1 MPEIRQEGD
10 TMGEFLGKRVI
21 PRHEGD
27 WDKARSYEP
36 LMIVLDPETGD
47 GYISRYDVPA
57 GTLLTNEHYWARCS
71 HFNAQMHRLETDVAE
86 DVEGMHTDLANT
98 KSAMSE
104 ELSQTHQKMAEELS
118 ETENRM
124 GEKVTAATSAMKD
137 TQNSMDA
144 AVAQMNKRLD
154 ANVTASTDSKA
165 DYAAELVDTRV
176 DSEGTTY
183 PSAGE
188 AIRSITAGLA
198 RKIAPT
204 EMGTAY
210 RNENTVQNSME
221 GAAVHCLVHHVSGYT
236 GTFLGFFSSYE
247 ECKEKSFR
255 VVILSNKVPYE
266 GQAIITNSP
275 NAWGS
280 DNGKVGCVALGAVKL
295 NEENGYPAAFDLDF
309 SESRWEEFV
318 TKYTASRKFYF
329 CIRRE
334 KATAQD
340 SEFYV
345 YAYETTDVKDFG
357 WKYVSEH
364 DCLRILEQEII
375 NARAGEA
382 SLPQLLRAH
391 EAILKEVTDCHTD
404 SAGVEYDSLAER
416 LKLIDAMAAPRLP
429 VSSYFAPRDNTNGEL
444 KTGAMGVSA
453 VGENVQFKFDHTA
466 YVTEYEQ
473 TAWSSVHFAFCIS
486 YEQMMKLKGLDR
498 LYLELFFEGV
508 GEEGNKEQTG
518 KVLNP
523 RFYVNSVGNWAS
535 SVNPSVVVP
544 ITVGSKV
551 FYHLEQEMVE
561 KVLEKER
568 PLYIV
573 FAGSFMDNA
582 VVKDLGQVCLTVSIV
597 NQRSSGILTPFISYA
612 DSAETAAFANEAGK
626 AIQAE
631 NASYAE
637 NADYAGSAGSAVI
650 ADNFFLVPAEELLN
664 HPGVR
669 YSSGLDT
676 LAYPEK
682 YPYAYRF
689 GFQSTGNRASAKI
702 SGTGFDQVVEFSIG
716 LSKES
721 DQPHNQGY
729 AKQLSGMMSFDE
741 MLRKFEEG
749 YQYCYLCEIE
759 EFENCPEGV
768 QGGAYDNRLLIAYYL
783 DGKFTNPI
791 NVSPVLKRIIYGNR
805 KMYVW
810 RFAFTQEILEAIQVQ
825 KEAGTFSASW
835 FGIWNTRKYSGE
847 EPVVWTPKWYWQ
859 DYAFADDSFS
869 NEDMATFF
877 QSKYTYWCS
886 YVNHGKLKER
896 FAEVDASLEQLKSG
910 AEKAE
915 ERLNGQEARIKNL
928 EKPTV
933 LTGIVCWGDSLTAG
947 GGWTSTLQ
955 KLSGIPVYNGGTGG
969 ENART
974 IAARQGADVMLV
986 NNITIPAACE
996 PVTIAVRKTDS
1007 GILTEEGY
1015 KVTPLLQ
1022 GGAHVNP
1029 VKIGEVEG
1037 TLRWTGT
1044 NYADTNGI
1052 WTFTR
1057 SAAGEAVTIKRPTAV
1072 RTAFDRLHNQPSEV
1086 MILFIG
1092 QNGGY
1097 ADLTDLIR
1105 MHQQMISHFKGK
1117 EYLVLGLSSGTE
1129 SQRAEYEK
1137 QMKQAFG
1144 RRFVSLREYLAH
1156 PVYDTDGKTVISCYG
1171 LDDAGL
1177 DPTDADIERIKQG
1190 QVPQTLLAD
1199 SVHYTAVAQANNV
1212 AVCDLWHESG
1222 INRRTWSVFGAQ
1234 KNAVNEQY
1242 AKYQLDASGKVVGS
1256 TPQRYVNGQSYY
1268 QKRNGSIVLE
1278 KYTGSSPYPFNG
1290 DQLHCSTEGY
1300 ARIGECV
1307 VGSVIRTFGK

>member
-1 MPEIRQEGD
+1 MMPEIRQEGD

-57 GTLLTNEHYWARCS
+57 GTLLTNERYWARCS

-118 ETENRM
+118 ETENR
-124 GEKVTAATSAMKD
+124 VTSNVNAATKAMQS
-137 TQNSMDA
+137 TQNGMDA

-188 AIRSITAGLA
+188 AMRSITAGLL
-198 RKIAPT
+198 RKIVPV

-221 GAAVHCLVHHVSGYT
+221 GAAVRCLVHHVSGYT
-236 GTFLGFFSSYE
+236 GTFLGFFGSYE

-255 VVILSNKVPYE
+255 IVILSNQVPYE

-280 DNGKVGCVALGAVKL
+280 DSGKVGCVPLSAVKL
-295 NEENGYPAAFDLDF
+295 NEENGYLAAFDLDF

-318 TKYTASRKFYF
+318 TKYTASRKLYF

-334 KATAQD
+334 KAAAQD

-345 YAYETTDVKDFG
+345 YAYETTAVKDLG

-375 NARAGEA
+375 NARGGEA
-382 SLPQLLRAH
+382 SLSQLLRAH
-391 EAILKEVTDCHTD
+391 EVILQEVTDCHSD
-404 SAGVEYDSLAER
+404 SSGILYENLSDR
-416 LKLIDAMAAPRLP
+416 LKLLDAMAAPRLP

-597 NQRSSGILTPFISYA
+597 NQRSSGILTPFISCA
-612 DSAETAAFANEAGK
+612 DSAEMAAFANEAGK

-791 NVSPVLKRIIYGNR
+791 NVSPVLKRTIYGKR

-810 RFAFTQEILEAIQVQ
+810 RFAFTQEILEVIRVQ

-986 NNITIPAACE
+986 NNITIPATCE

-1057 SAAGEAVTIKRPTAV
+1057 SVAGEAVTIKRPTAV

-1199 SVHYTAVAQANNV
+1199 SVHYTAATKTVIGTM
-1212 AVCDLWHESG
+1212 LYKKIIELG
-1222 INRRTWSVFGAQ
+1222 IL
-1234 KNAVNEQY
+1234 EQ
-1242 AKYQLDASGKVVGS
+1242 
-1256 TPQRYVNGQSYY
+1256 
-1268 QKRNGSIVLE
+1268 
-1278 KYTGSSPYPFNG
+1278 
-1290 DQLHCSTEGY
+1290 
-1300 ARIGECV
+1300 
-1307 VGSVIRTFGK
+1307 

>member
-1 MPEIRQEGD
+1 
-10 TMGEFLGKRVI
+10 MGEFLGKRVI

-118 ETENRM
+118 ETENR
-124 GEKVTAATSAMKD
+124 VTSNVNAATKAMQS
-137 TQNSMDA
+137 TQNGMDA

-188 AIRSITAGLA
+188 AMRSITAGLL
-198 RKIAPT
+198 RKIVPV

-221 GAAVHCLVHHVSGYT
+221 GAAVRCLVHHVSGYT
-236 GTFLGFFSSYE
+236 GTFLGFFGSYE

-255 VVILSNKVPYE
+255 IVILSNQVPYE

-280 DNGKVGCVALGAVKL
+280 DSGKVGCVPLSAVKL
-295 NEENGYPAAFDLDF
+295 NEENGYLAAFDLDF

-318 TKYTASRKFYF
+318 TKYTASRKLYF

-334 KATAQD
+334 KAAAQD

-345 YAYETTDVKDFG
+345 YAYETTAVKDLG

-375 NARAGEA
+375 NARGGEA
-382 SLPQLLRAH
+382 SLSQLLRAH
-391 EAILKEVTDCHTD
+391 EVILQEVTDCHSD
-404 SAGVEYDSLAER
+404 SSGILYENLSDR
-416 LKLIDAMAAPRLP
+416 LKLLDAMAAPRLP

-597 NQRSSGILTPFISYA
+597 NQRSSGILTPFISCA

-791 NVSPVLKRIIYGNR
+791 NVSPVLKRTIYGKR

-810 RFAFTQEILEAIQVQ
+810 RFAFTQEILEVIRVQ

-986 NNITIPAACE
+986 NNITIPATCE

-1057 SAAGEAVTIKRPTAV
+1057 SVAGEAVTIKRPTAV

-1199 SVHYTAVAQANNV
+1199 SVHYTAATKTVIGTM
-1212 AVCDLWHESG
+1212 LYKKIIELG
-1222 INRRTWSVFGAQ
+1222 IL
-1234 KNAVNEQY
+1234 EQ
-1242 AKYQLDASGKVVGS
+1242 
-1256 TPQRYVNGQSYY
+1256 
-1268 QKRNGSIVLE
+1268 
-1278 KYTGSSPYPFNG
+1278 
-1290 DQLHCSTEGY
+1290 
-1300 ARIGECV
+1300 
-1307 VGSVIRTFGK
+1307 

>member
-71 HFNAQMHRLETDVAE
+71 HFNAQMHRLETNVAE

-118 ETENRM
+118 ETENR
-124 GEKVTAATSAMKD
+124 VASNVNAATKAMQS

-183 PSAGE
+183 SSSGE
-188 AIRSITAGLA
+188 AMRSITAGLV
-198 RKIAPT
+198 RKIVPA

-236 GTFLGFFSSYE
+236 GTFLGFFGSYE

-295 NEENGYPAAFDLDF
+295 NEENGYLAAFDLDF

-345 YAYETTDVKDFG
+345 YAYETTAVKDLG
-357 WKYVSEH
+357 WKYVSEY
-364 DCLRILEQEII
+364 DWLRMMEREIL
-375 NARAGEA
+375 NARGGEA
-382 SLPQLLRAH
+382 SLSQLLRAH
-391 EAILKEVTDCHTD
+391 EVILQEVTDCHSD
-404 SAGVEYDSLAER
+404 SSGILYENLSDR
-416 LKLIDAMAAPRLP
+416 LKLLDAMAAPRLP

-669 YSSGLDT
+669 YSFGLDT
-676 LAYPEK
+676 LAYPEQ
-682 YPYAYRF
+682 YPYAYHY

-702 SGTGFDQVVEFSIG
+702 NGTGFDQVVEFSIG

-783 DGKFTNPI
+783 DSKFTNPI

-910 AEKAE
+910 VEKAE

-974 IAARQGADVMLV
+974 IVARQGADVMLV

-1037 TLRWTGT
+1037 ILRWTGT

-1199 SVHYTAVAQANNV
+1199 SVHYTAATKTVIGTM
-1212 AVCDLWHESG
+1212 LYKKMIELG
-1222 INRRTWSVFGAQ
+1222 IL
-1234 KNAVNEQY
+1234 EQ
-1242 AKYQLDASGKVVGS
+1242 
-1256 TPQRYVNGQSYY
+1256 
-1268 QKRNGSIVLE
+1268 
-1278 KYTGSSPYPFNG
+1278 
-1290 DQLHCSTEGY
+1290 
-1300 ARIGECV
+1300 
-1307 VGSVIRTFGK
+1307 

>member
-295 NEENGYPAAFDLDF
+295 NEENGYLAAFDLDF

-1199 SVHYTAVAQANNV
+1199 SVHYTAATKTVIGTM
-1212 AVCDLWHESG
+1212 LYKKMIELG
-1222 INRRTWSVFGAQ
+1222 IL
-1234 KNAVNEQY
+1234 EQ
-1242 AKYQLDASGKVVGS
+1242 
-1256 TPQRYVNGQSYY
+1256 
-1268 QKRNGSIVLE
+1268 
-1278 KYTGSSPYPFNG
+1278 
-1290 DQLHCSTEGY
+1290 
-1300 ARIGECV
+1300 
-1307 VGSVIRTFGK
+1307 

>member
-1 MPEIRQEGD
+1 MMPEIRQEGD

-71 HFNAQMHRLETDVAE
+71 HFNAQMHRLETNVAE

-104 ELSQTHQKMAEELS
+104 ELSQTHQKMAEELF
-118 ETENRM
+118 ETENR
-124 GEKVTAATSAMKD
+124 VASNVNAATKAMQS

-183 PSAGE
+183 SSSGE
-188 AIRSITAGLA
+188 AMRSITAGLV
-198 RKIAPT
+198 RKIVPA

-221 GAAVHCLVHHVSGYT
+221 GSAVRCLVHHVSGYT
-236 GTFLGFFSSYE
+236 GTFLGFFGSYE

-255 VVILSNKVPYE
+255 VVILSNQVLYE

-280 DNGKVGCVALGAVKL
+280 DNGKVGCMPLSAVKL
-295 NEENGYPAAFDLDF
+295 NEENGYLAAFDLDF

-318 TKYTASRKFYF
+318 TKYTASRKLYF

-334 KATAQD
+334 KAAAQD

-345 YAYETTDVKDFG
+345 YAYETTAVKDLG

-375 NARAGEA
+375 NARGGEA
-382 SLPQLLRAH
+382 SLSQLLRAH
-391 EAILKEVTDCHTD
+391 EVILQEVTDCHSD
-404 SAGVEYDSLAER
+404 SSGILYENLSDR
-416 LKLIDAMAAPRLP
+416 LKLLDAMAAPRLP

-597 NQRSSGILTPFISYA
+597 NQRSSGILTPFISCA

-791 NVSPVLKRIIYGNR
+791 NVSPVLKRTIYGKR

-810 RFAFTQEILEAIQVQ
+810 RFAFTQEILEVIRVQ

-955 KLSGIPVYNGGTGG
+955 KLSRIPVYNGGTGG

-986 NNITIPAACE
+986 NNITIPATCE

-1057 SAAGEAVTIKRPTAV
+1057 SVAGEAVTIKRPTAV

-1199 SVHYTAVAQANNV
+1199 SVHYTAATKTVIGTM
-1212 AVCDLWHESG
+1212 LYKKMIELG
-1222 INRRTWSVFGAQ
+1222 LL
-1234 KNAVNEQY
+1234 EQ
-1242 AKYQLDASGKVVGS
+1242 
-1256 TPQRYVNGQSYY
+1256 
-1268 QKRNGSIVLE
+1268 
-1278 KYTGSSPYPFNG
+1278 
-1290 DQLHCSTEGY
+1290 
-1300 ARIGECV
+1300 
-1307 VGSVIRTFGK
+1307 

>member
-1 MPEIRQEGD
+1 
-10 TMGEFLGKRVI
+10 MGEFLGKRVI

-27 WDKARSYEP
+27 WEKARSYEP

-137 TQNSMDA
+137 TQSSMDA
-144 AVAQMNKRLD
+144 AVVQMNKRLD

-198 RKIAPT
+198 RKIVPA

-247 ECKEKSFR
+247 ECKEKLFR

-295 NEENGYPAAFDLDF
+295 NEENGYLAAFDLDF

-318 TKYTASRKFYF
+318 TKYTASRKLYF

-334 KATAQD
+334 KAAAQD

-382 SLPQLLRAH
+382 SLSQLLRAH
-391 EAILKEVTDCHTD
+391 EAILKEVTDCHSD
-404 SAGVEYDSLAER
+404 SSGILYENLSDR
-416 LKLIDAMAAPRLP
+416 LKLLDAMAAPRLP

-508 GEEGNKEQTG
+508 GEKGNKEQTG

-669 YSSGLDT
+669 YSFGLDT

-791 NVSPVLKRIIYGNR
+791 NVSPVLKRTIYGNR

-810 RFAFTQEILEAIQVQ
+810 QFAFTQEILEAIQVQ

-986 NNITIPAACE
+986 NNITIPATCE

-1057 SAAGEAVTIKRPTAV
+1057 SVAGEAVTIKRPTAV

-1117 EYLVLGLSSGTE
+1117 EYLVLGLSTGTE

-1199 SVHYTAVAQANNV
+1199 SVHYTAATKTVIGTM
-1212 AVCDLWHESG
+1212 LYKKMIELG
-1222 INRRTWSVFGAQ
+1222 IL
-1234 KNAVNEQY
+1234 EQ
-1242 AKYQLDASGKVVGS
+1242 
-1256 TPQRYVNGQSYY
+1256 
-1268 QKRNGSIVLE
+1268 
-1278 KYTGSSPYPFNG
+1278 
-1290 DQLHCSTEGY
+1290 
-1300 ARIGECV
+1300 
-1307 VGSVIRTFGK
+1307 

>member
-1 MPEIRQEGD
+1 
-10 TMGEFLGKRVI
+10 MGEFLGKRVI

-118 ETENRM
+118 ETENR
-124 GEKVTAATSAMKD
+124 VTSNVNAATKAMQS
-137 TQNSMDA
+137 TQNGMDA

-188 AIRSITAGLA
+188 AMRSITAGLL
-198 RKIAPT
+198 RKIVPV

-221 GAAVHCLVHHVSGYT
+221 GAAVRCLVHHVSGYT
-236 GTFLGFFSSYE
+236 GTFLGFFGSYE

-255 VVILSNKVPYE
+255 IVILSNQVPYE

-280 DNGKVGCVALGAVKL
+280 DSGKVGCVPLSAVKL
-295 NEENGYPAAFDLDF
+295 NEENSYLAAFDLDF

-318 TKYTASRKFYF
+318 TKYTASRKLYF

-334 KATAQD
+334 KAAAQD

-345 YAYETTDVKDFG
+345 YAYETTAVKDLG

-375 NARAGEA
+375 NARGGEA
-382 SLPQLLRAH
+382 SLSQLLRAH
-391 EAILKEVTDCHTD
+391 EVILQEVTDCHSD
-404 SAGVEYDSLAER
+404 SSGILYENLSDR
-416 LKLIDAMAAPRLP
+416 LKLLDAMAAPRLP

-597 NQRSSGILTPFISYA
+597 NQRSSGILTPFISCA

-791 NVSPVLKRIIYGNR
+791 NVSPVLKRTIYGKR

-810 RFAFTQEILEAIQVQ
+810 RFAFTQEILEVIRVQ

-986 NNITIPAACE
+986 NNITIPATCE

-1057 SAAGEAVTIKRPTAV
+1057 SVAGEAVTIKRPTAV

-1199 SVHYTAVAQANNV
+1199 SVHYTAATKTVIGTM
-1212 AVCDLWHESG
+1212 LYKKIIELG
-1222 INRRTWSVFGAQ
+1222 IL
-1234 KNAVNEQY
+1234 EQ
-1242 AKYQLDASGKVVGS
+1242 
-1256 TPQRYVNGQSYY
+1256 
-1268 QKRNGSIVLE
+1268 
-1278 KYTGSSPYPFNG
+1278 
-1290 DQLHCSTEGY
+1290 
-1300 ARIGECV
+1300 
-1307 VGSVIRTFGK
+1307 

>member
-1 MPEIRQEGD
+1 
-10 TMGEFLGKRVI
+10 MGEFLGKRVI

-27 WDKARSYEP
+27 WEKARSYEP

-198 RKIAPT
+198 RKIVPA

-295 NEENGYPAAFDLDF
+295 NEENGYLAAFDLDF

-318 TKYTASRKFYF
+318 TKYTASRKLYF

-334 KATAQD
+334 KAAAQD

-382 SLPQLLRAH
+382 SLSQLLRAH
-391 EAILKEVTDCHTD
+391 EAILKEVTDCHSD
-404 SAGVEYDSLAER
+404 SSGILYENLSDR
-416 LKLIDAMAAPRLP
+416 LKLLDAMAAPRLP

-508 GEEGNKEQTG
+508 GEKGNKEQTG

-669 YSSGLDT
+669 YSFGLDT

-859 DYAFADDSFS
+859 DYAFVDDSFS
-869 NEDMATFF
+869 DEDMATFF

-986 NNITIPAACE
+986 NNITIPATCE

-1057 SAAGEAVTIKRPTAV
+1057 SVAGEAVTIKRPTAV

-1117 EYLVLGLSSGTE
+1117 EYLVLGLSTGTE

-1199 SVHYTAVAQANNV
+1199 SVHYTAATKTVIGTM
-1212 AVCDLWHESG
+1212 LYKKMIELG
-1222 INRRTWSVFGAQ
+1222 IL
-1234 KNAVNEQY
+1234 EQ
-1242 AKYQLDASGKVVGS
+1242 
-1256 TPQRYVNGQSYY
+1256 
-1268 QKRNGSIVLE
+1268 
-1278 KYTGSSPYPFNG
+1278 
-1290 DQLHCSTEGY
+1290 
-1300 ARIGECV
+1300 
-1307 VGSVIRTFGK
+1307 

>member
-1 MPEIRQEGD
+1 
-10 TMGEFLGKRVI
+10 MGEFLGKRVI

-198 RKIAPT
+198 RKIVPA

-236 GTFLGFFSSYE
+236 GTFLGFFGPYK

-295 NEENGYPAAFDLDF
+295 NEENGYLAAFDLDF

-318 TKYTASRKFYF
+318 TKYTASRKLYF

-429 VSSYFAPRDNTNGEL
+429 VSYFFGPRDNTNGVL
-444 KTGAMGVSA
+444 SKGVTGAEVDGQ
-453 VGENVQFKFDHTA
+453 NVVFKFDHAA
-466 YVTEYEQ
+466 YVTQYEKLQ
-473 TAWSSVHFAFCIS
+473 WSSLHFAYCIS
-486 YEQMMKLKGLDR
+486 YEQMMKLKRLDR
-498 LYLELFFEGV
+498 LYLELTLEGI
-508 GEEGNKEQTG
+508 GPEGNKELEG
-518 KVLNP
+518 AEVKV
-523 RFYVNSVGNWAS
+523 RFYVNSIGNWAS
-535 SVNPSVVVP
+535 TVTPIITTSV
-544 ITVGSKV
+544 TVGSRI
-551 FYHLEQEMVE
+551 FCPLEQEMVE
-561 KVLEKER
+561 KVIALGK

-573 FAGSFMDNA
+573 FAGSFLNDKIVEN
-582 VVKDLGQVCLTVSIV
+582 LGQIQLTTSIV
-597 NQRSSGILTPFISYA
+597 NQQSFIARSRFISRA
-612 DSAETAAFANEAGK
+612 DHAETATFANEAGSATHAK
-626 AIQAE
+626 EAE
-631 NASYAE
+631 SAE
-637 NADYAGSAGSAVI
+637 EAGYAGSAGSAVV
-650 ADNFFLVPAEELLN
+650 ADNFFMVPADELLN
-664 HPGVR
+664 QEKVR
-669 YSSGLDT
+669 YSPGMDT
-676 LAYPEK
+676 LQYPEQ
-682 YPYAYRF
+682 YPYAYRY

-702 SGTGFDQVVEFSIG
+702 NGTGFDQVVEFHIG

-721 DQPHNQGY
+721 DQTHNQGY
-729 AKQLSGMMSFDE
+729 KKDISGMISFDD
-741 MLRKFEEG
+741 MLRKFREG

-759 EFENCPEGV
+759 ECEDHPEGV

-783 DGKFTNPI
+783 DSKFTNPI
-791 NVSPVLKRIIYGNR
+791 NVSPVLKRTIYGNR

-810 RFAFTQEILEAIQVQ
+810 KFAFTQEILEAIQVQ

-859 DYAFADDSFS
+859 DYAFVDDSFS

-1057 SAAGEAVTIKRPTAV
+1057 SVAGEAVTIKRPTAI

-1097 ADLTDLIR
+1097 TDIADLIR

-1129 SQRAEYEK
+1129 SQRTEYEK
-1137 QMKQAFG
+1137 RMTQAFG
-1144 RRFVSLREYLAH
+1144 RRFVSLRAYLAH

-1177 DPTDADIERIKQG
+1177 DPTDADIERIKLG

-1199 SVHYTAVAQANNV
+1199 SVHYTAATKTVIGTM
-1212 AVCDLWHESG
+1212 LYKKMIELG
-1222 INRRTWSVFGAQ
+1222 IL
-1234 KNAVNEQY
+1234 EQ
-1242 AKYQLDASGKVVGS
+1242 
-1256 TPQRYVNGQSYY
+1256 
-1268 QKRNGSIVLE
+1268 
-1278 KYTGSSPYPFNG
+1278 
-1290 DQLHCSTEGY
+1290 
-1300 ARIGECV
+1300 
-1307 VGSVIRTFGK
+1307 

>member
-1 MPEIRQEGD
+1 MMPEIRQEGD

-198 RKIAPT
+198 RKIVPT

-295 NEENGYPAAFDLDF
+295 NEENGYLAAFDLDF

-318 TKYTASRKFYF
+318 TKCTSSRKLYF
-329 CIRRE
+329 CVRRE
-334 KATAQD
+334 SAAAQD

-345 YAYETTDVKDFG
+345 YAYETTAVKDLG
-357 WKYVSEH
+357 WKYVSEY
-364 DCLRILEQEII
+364 DWLRMMEREIL
-375 NARAGEA
+375 NARGGEA
-382 SLPQLLRAH
+382 SLSQLLRAH
-391 EAILKEVTDCHTD
+391 EVILQEVTDCHSD
-404 SAGVEYDSLAER
+404 SSGILYENLSDR
-416 LKLIDAMAAPRLP
+416 LKLLDAMAAPRLP

-669 YSSGLDT
+669 YSFGLDT
-676 LAYPEK
+676 LQYPEQ
-682 YPYAYRF
+682 YPYAYRY

-791 NVSPVLKRIIYGNR
+791 NVSPVLKRTIYGKR

-810 RFAFTQEILEAIQVQ
+810 RFAFTQEILEVIRVQ

-859 DYAFADDSFS
+859 DYAFVDDSFS

-1037 TLRWTGT
+1037 TLRWIGT

-1199 SVHYTAVAQANNV
+1199 SVHYTAATKTVIGTM
-1212 AVCDLWHESG
+1212 LYKKMIELG
-1222 INRRTWSVFGAQ
+1222 IL
-1234 KNAVNEQY
+1234 EQ
-1242 AKYQLDASGKVVGS
+1242 
-1256 TPQRYVNGQSYY
+1256 
-1268 QKRNGSIVLE
+1268 
-1278 KYTGSSPYPFNG
+1278 
-1290 DQLHCSTEGY
+1290 
-1300 ARIGECV
+1300 
-1307 VGSVIRTFGK
+1307 

>member
-1 MPEIRQEGD
+1 
-10 TMGEFLGKRVI
+10 MGEFLGKRVI

-27 WDKARSYEP
+27 WEKARSYEP

-198 RKIAPT
+198 RKIVPA

-247 ECKEKSFR
+247 ECKEKLFR

-295 NEENGYPAAFDLDF
+295 NEENGYLAAFDLDF

-318 TKYTASRKFYF
+318 TKYTASRKLYF

-334 KATAQD
+334 KAAAQD

-382 SLPQLLRAH
+382 SLSQLLRAH
-391 EAILKEVTDCHTD
+391 EAILKEVTDCHSD
-404 SAGVEYDSLAER
+404 SSGILYENLSDR
-416 LKLIDAMAAPRLP
+416 LKLLDAMAAPRLP

-508 GEEGNKEQTG
+508 GEKGNKEQTG

-669 YSSGLDT
+669 YSFGLDT

-783 DGKFTNPI
+783 DSKFTNPI
-791 NVSPVLKRIIYGNR
+791 NVSPVLKRTIYGNR

-810 RFAFTQEILEAIQVQ
+810 KFAFTQEILEAIQVQ

-859 DYAFADDSFS
+859 DYAFVDDSFS
-869 NEDMATFF
+869 DEDMATFF

-910 AEKAE
+910 EEKAE

-1144 RRFVSLREYLAH
+1144 RRFVSLREYLAY

-1199 SVHYTAVAQANNV
+1199 SVHYTAATKTVIGTM
-1212 AVCDLWHESG
+1212 LYKKMIELG
-1222 INRRTWSVFGAQ
+1222 IL
-1234 KNAVNEQY
+1234 EQ
-1242 AKYQLDASGKVVGS
+1242 
-1256 TPQRYVNGQSYY
+1256 
-1268 QKRNGSIVLE
+1268 
-1278 KYTGSSPYPFNG
+1278 
-1290 DQLHCSTEGY
+1290 
-1300 ARIGECV
+1300 
-1307 VGSVIRTFGK
+1307 

>member
-1 MPEIRQEGD
+1 
-10 TMGEFLGKRVI
+10 MGEFLGKRVI

-198 RKIAPT
+198 RKIVPA

-236 GTFLGFFSSYE
+236 GTFLGFFGPYE

-295 NEENGYPAAFDLDF
+295 NEENGYLAAFDLDF

-318 TKYTASRKFYF
+318 TKYTVSRKLYF

-429 VSSYFAPRDNTNGEL
+429 VSYFFGPRDNTNGVL
-444 KTGAMGVSA
+444 SKGVTGAEVDGQ
-453 VGENVQFKFDHTA
+453 NVVFKFDHAA
-466 YVTEYEQ
+466 YVTQYEKLQ
-473 TAWSSVHFAFCIS
+473 WSSLHFAYCIS
-486 YEQMMKLKGLDR
+486 YEQMMKLKRLDR
-498 LYLELFFEGV
+498 LYLELTLEGI
-508 GEEGNKEQTG
+508 GPEGNKELEG
-518 KVLNP
+518 AEVKV
-523 RFYVNSVGNWAS
+523 RFYVNSIGNWAS
-535 SVNPSVVVP
+535 TVTPIITTSV
-544 ITVGSKV
+544 TVGSRI
-551 FYHLEQEMVE
+551 FCPLEQEMVE
-561 KVLEKER
+561 KVIALWK

-573 FAGSFMDNA
+573 FAGSFLNDKIVEN
-582 VVKDLGQVCLTVSIV
+582 LGQIQLTTSIV
-597 NQRSSGILTPFISYA
+597 NQQSFIARSRFISRA
-612 DSAETAAFANEAGK
+612 DHAETATFANEAGSATHAK
-626 AIQAE
+626 EAE
-631 NASYAE
+631 SAE
-637 NADYAGSAGSAVI
+637 EAGYAGSAGSAVV
-650 ADNFFLVPAEELLN
+650 ADNFFMVPADELLN
-664 HPGVR
+664 QEKVR
-669 YSSGLDT
+669 YSPGMDT
-676 LAYPEK
+676 LQYPEQ
-682 YPYAYRF
+682 YPYAYRY

-702 SGTGFDQVVEFSIG
+702 NGTGFDQVVEFHIG

-721 DQPHNQGY
+721 DQTHNQGY
-729 AKQLSGMMSFDE
+729 KKDISGMISFDD
-741 MLRKFEEG
+741 MLRKFREG

-759 EFENCPEGV
+759 ECEDHPEGV

-783 DGKFTNPI
+783 DSKFTNPI
-791 NVSPVLKRIIYGNR
+791 NVSPVLKRTIYGNR

-810 RFAFTQEILEAIQVQ
+810 KFAFTQEILEAIQVQ

-859 DYAFADDSFS
+859 DYAFVDDSFS

-1007 GILTEEGY
+1007 GILTEEGH

-1022 GGAHVNP
+1022 GGVHVNP

-1057 SAAGEAVTIKRPTAV
+1057 SVAGEAVTIKRPTAI

-1097 ADLTDLIR
+1097 IDIADLIR

-1156 PVYDTDGKTVISCYG
+1156 PVYDTDGKTVINCYG

-1177 DPTDADIERIKQG
+1177 DPTDADIERIKLG

-1199 SVHYTAVAQANNV
+1199 SVHYTAATKTVIGTM
-1212 AVCDLWHESG
+1212 LYKKMIELG
-1222 INRRTWSVFGAQ
+1222 IL
-1234 KNAVNEQY
+1234 EQ
-1242 AKYQLDASGKVVGS
+1242 
-1256 TPQRYVNGQSYY
+1256 
-1268 QKRNGSIVLE
+1268 
-1278 KYTGSSPYPFNG
+1278 
-1290 DQLHCSTEGY
+1290 
-1300 ARIGECV
+1300 
-1307 VGSVIRTFGK
+1307 

>member
-1 MPEIRQEGD
+1 
-10 TMGEFLGKRVI
+10 MGEFLGKRVV

-57 GTLLTNEHYWARCS
+57 GTLLTNEHYWAKCS

-86 DVEGMHTDLANT
+86 DVEGMHSDLAST
-98 KSAMSE
+98 KAAMSE
-104 ELSQTHQKMAEELS
+104 ELSQTHEKMAEELS
-118 ETENRM
+118 ETENRV

-183 PSAGE
+183 PSAGK

-198 RKIAPT
+198 RKIVPVDW
-204 EMGTAY
+204 GTAT
-210 RNENTVQNSME
+210 RNESTIQNSME
-221 GAAVHCLVHHVSGYT
+221 GSAVHCVVHHVSGYT
-236 GTFLGFFSSYE
+236 GTFLGFFGPYE

-255 VVILSNKVPYE
+255 VVILSNQVPYE

-280 DNGKVGCVALGAVKL
+280 DNGKVGCVVLGAVKL
-295 NEENGYPAAFDLDF
+295 NEENGYLAAFDLDL

-318 TKYTASRKFYF
+318 TKYTSSRKLYF
-329 CIRRE
+329 CVRRE
-334 KATAQD
+334 SAVAQN

-345 YAYETTDVKDFG
+345 YAYETTAIKDLG

-364 DCLRILEQEII
+364 DQLRILEREII
-375 NARAGEA
+375 NARGEQP
-382 SLPQLLRAH
+382 SLSQLLRAH

-404 SAGVEYDSLAER
+404 STGVEYGSLADR

-444 KTGAMGVSA
+444 KTGAMGASV

-498 LYLELFFEGV
+498 LYLELLFEGV

-612 DSAETAAFANEAGK
+612 DSAETAAYANEAGK

-650 ADNFFLVPAEELLN
+650 ADNFFLVPADELLN
-664 HPGVR
+664 HDKTR
-669 YSSGLDT
+669 YSPGMDT
-676 LAYPEK
+676 LKYPEQ
-682 YPYAYRF
+682 YPFAYRF

-702 SGTGFDQVVEFSIG
+702 NGTGFDQVVEFSIG
-716 LSKES
+716 LSKDS
-721 DQPHNQGY
+721 DQPYNQGY
-729 AKQLSGMMSFDE
+729 AKNLNGMMSFDD

-749 YQYCYLCEIE
+749 YRYGYLCMIE
-759 EFENCPEGV
+759 EYEDYPEGV

-791 NVSPVLKRIIYGNR
+791 NVSPALKRTIHGNR

-810 RFAFTQEILEAIQVQ
+810 RFAFTQEMLETIQVQ
-825 KEAGTFSASW
+825 KTAGKFSTSW
-835 FGIWNTRKYSGE
+835 FGIWNTLKYSGE
-847 EPVVWTPKWYWQ
+847 DPVVWTPKWYWQ

-869 NEDMATFF
+869 DEDMATFF
-877 QSKYTYWCS
+877 QSKYTYWGS

-896 FAEVDASLEQLKSG
+896 FAEVDASLEQLESG
-910 AEKAE
+910 VEKAE
-915 ERLNGQEARIKNL
+915 ETLNEQEARIKNL
-928 EKPTV
+928 EKPTA

-955 KLSGIPVYNGGTGG
+955 KLSGLPVYNGGTGG

-986 NNITIPAACE
+986 NDITIPAACE

-1057 SAAGEAVTIKRPTAV
+1057 SVAGEAVTIKRPTAI
-1072 RTAFDRLHNQPSEV
+1072 RTAFDRLHNQASEV

-1097 ADLTDLIR
+1097 TDLTDLIR

-1177 DPTDADIERIKQG
+1177 DPTDADIERIKLG

-1199 SVHYTAVAQANNV
+1199 SVHYTAATKTVIGTMLYKKMV
-1212 AVCDLWHESG
+1212 ELGILES
-1222 INRRTWSVFGAQ
+1222 
-1234 KNAVNEQY
+1234 
-1242 AKYQLDASGKVVGS
+1242 
-1256 TPQRYVNGQSYY
+1256 
-1268 QKRNGSIVLE
+1268 
-1278 KYTGSSPYPFNG
+1278 
-1290 DQLHCSTEGY
+1290 
-1300 ARIGECV
+1300 
-1307 VGSVIRTFGK
+1307 

>member
-1 MPEIRQEGD
+1 MKKIMNTTLLIMVAGIGSRFGMGIKQLEPVDASNHIIMDYSIHDAIEAGFNHVVFIIRKDIEKEFKEVIGD
-10 TMGEFLGKRVI
+10 RITAICSAHDVTVDYAFQDIKDI
-21 PRHEGD
+21 P
-27 WDKARSYEP
+27 
-36 LMIVLDPETGD
+36 
-47 GYISRYDVPA
+47 
-57 GTLLTNEHYWARCS
+57 GTLPESR
-71 HFNAQMHRLETDVAE
+71 
-86 DVEGMHTDLANT
+86 T
-98 KSAMSE
+98 KPW
-104 ELSQTHQKMAEELS
+104 
-118 ETENRM
+118 
-124 GEKVTAATSAMKD
+124 
-137 TQNSMDA
+137 
-144 AVAQMNKRLD
+144 
-154 ANVTASTDSKA
+154 
-165 DYAAELVDTRV
+165 
-176 DSEGTTY
+176 GT
-183 PSAGE
+183 
-188 AIRSITAGLA
+188 
-198 RKIAPT
+198 
-204 EMGTAY
+204 
-210 RNENTVQNSME
+210 
-221 GAAVHCLVHHVSGYT
+221 
-236 GTFLGFFSSYE
+236 
-247 ECKEKSFR
+247 
-255 VVILSNKVPYE
+255 
-266 GQAIITNSP
+266 GQAVL
-275 NAWGS
+275 AAK
-280 DNGKVGCVALGAVKL
+280 KVIK
-295 NEENGYPAAFDLDF
+295 
-309 SESRWEEFV
+309 
-318 TKYTASRKFYF
+318 
-329 CIRRE
+329 
-334 KATAQD
+334 
-340 SEFYV
+340 
-345 YAYETTDVKDFG
+345 
-357 WKYVSEH
+357 
-364 DCLRILEQEII
+364 
-375 NARAGEA
+375 
-382 SLPQLLRAH
+382 
-391 EAILKEVTDCHTD
+391 
-404 SAGVEYDSLAER
+404 
-416 LKLIDAMAAPRLP
+416 
-429 VSSYFAPRDNTNGEL
+429 
-444 KTGAMGVSA
+444 
-453 VGENVQFKFDHTA
+453 
-466 YVTEYEQ
+466 
-473 TAWSSVHFAFCIS
+473 
-486 YEQMMKLKGLDR
+486 
-498 LYLELFFEGV
+498 
-508 GEEGNKEQTG
+508 
-518 KVLNP
+518 
-523 RFYVNSVGNWAS
+523 
-535 SVNPSVVVP
+535 
-544 ITVGSKV
+544 
-551 FYHLEQEMVE
+551 
-561 KVLEKER
+561 
-568 PLYIV
+568 
-573 FAGSFMDNA
+573 
-582 VVKDLGQVCLTVSIV
+582 
-597 NQRSSGILTPFISYA
+597 TPFIV
-612 DSAETAAFANEAGK
+612 
-626 AIQAE
+626 I
-631 NASYAE
+631 
-637 NADYAGSAGSAVI
+637 NADDYYGKEGFKAVHEYLVNGG
-650 ADNFFLVPAEELLN
+650 NFFMVPADELLN
-664 HPGVR
+664 QEKVR
-669 YSSGLDT
+669 YSPGMDT
-676 LAYPEK
+676 LQYPEQ
-682 YPYAYRF
+682 YPYAYRY

-859 DYAFADDSFS
+859 DYTFADDSFS

-986 NNITIPAACE
+986 NNITIPATCE

-1052 WTFTR
+1052 WTFAR
-1057 SAAGEAVTIKRPTAV
+1057 SVAGEAVTIKRPTAV

-1199 SVHYTAVAQANNV
+1199 SVHYTAATKTV
-1212 AVCDLWHESG
+1212 
-1222 INRRTWSVFGAQ
+1222 
-1234 KNAVNEQY
+1234 
-1242 AKYQLDASGKVVGS
+1242 
-1256 TPQRYVNGQSYY
+1256 
-1268 QKRNGSIVLE
+1268 
-1278 KYTGSSPYPFNG
+1278 
-1290 DQLHCSTEGY
+1290 
-1300 ARIGECV
+1300 IGT
-1307 VGSVIRTFGK
+1307 I

>member
-1 MPEIRQEGD
+1 
-10 TMGEFLGKRVI
+10 MGEFLGKRVI

-27 WDKARSYEP
+27 WEKARSYEP

-198 RKIAPT
+198 RKIVPA

-247 ECKEKSFR
+247 ECKEKLFR

-295 NEENGYPAAFDLDF
+295 NEENGYLAAFDLDF

-318 TKYTASRKFYF
+318 TKYTASRKLYF

-334 KATAQD
+334 KAAAQD

-382 SLPQLLRAH
+382 SLSQLLRAH
-391 EAILKEVTDCHTD
+391 EAILKEVTDCHSD
-404 SAGVEYDSLAER
+404 SSGILYENLSDR
-416 LKLIDAMAAPRLP
+416 LKLLDAMAAPRLP

-508 GEEGNKEQTG
+508 GEKGNKEQTG

-669 YSSGLDT
+669 YSFGLDT

-783 DGKFTNPI
+783 DSKFTNPI
-791 NVSPVLKRIIYGNR
+791 NVSPVLKRTIYGNR

-810 RFAFTQEILEAIQVQ
+810 KFAFTQEILEAIQVQ

-859 DYAFADDSFS
+859 DYAFVDDSFS
-869 NEDMATFF
+869 DEDMATFF

-910 AEKAE
+910 EEKAE

-1199 SVHYTAVAQANNV
+1199 SVHYTAATKTVIGTM
-1212 AVCDLWHESG
+1212 LYKKMIELG
-1222 INRRTWSVFGAQ
+1222 IL
-1234 KNAVNEQY
+1234 EQ
-1242 AKYQLDASGKVVGS
+1242 
-1256 TPQRYVNGQSYY
+1256 
-1268 QKRNGSIVLE
+1268 
-1278 KYTGSSPYPFNG
+1278 
-1290 DQLHCSTEGY
+1290 
-1300 ARIGECV
+1300 
-1307 VGSVIRTFGK
+1307 

>member
-1 MPEIRQEGD
+1 
-10 TMGEFLGKRVI
+10 MGEFLGKRVI

-98 KSAMSE
+98 KAAMSE
-104 ELSQTHQKMAEELS
+104 ELSQIHQKMAEELS
-118 ETENRM
+118 ETENR
-124 GEKVTAATSAMKD
+124 VTSNVNAATKAMQS
-137 TQNSMDA
+137 TQNGMDA

-154 ANVTASTDSKA
+154 ANVAASTDSNA

-188 AIRSITAGLA
+188 AMRSITAGLL
-198 RKIAPT
+198 RKIVPV

-221 GAAVHCLVHHVSGYT
+221 GAAVRCLVHHVSSYT
-236 GTFLGFFSSYE
+236 GTFLGFFGAYE
-247 ECKEKSFR
+247 ECREKTFR
-255 VVILSNKVPYE
+255 VVILSNQVPYE

-295 NEENGYPAAFDLDF
+295 NEENGYLAAFDLDF

-318 TKYTASRKFYF
+318 TKYTASRKLYF

-364 DCLRILEQEII
+364 DRLRMLEQEII

-391 EAILKEVTDCHTD
+391 EVILQEVTDCHSD
-404 SAGVEYDSLAER
+404 SSGILYENLSDR
-416 LKLIDAMAAPRLP
+416 LKLLDAMAAPRLP

-498 LYLELFFEGV
+498 LYLELFFEGA

-669 YSSGLDT
+669 YSFGLDT

-783 DGKFTNPI
+783 DSKFTNPI
-791 NVSPVLKRIIYGNR
+791 NVSPVLKRTIYGNR

-810 RFAFTQEILEAIQVQ
+810 KFAFTQEILEAIQVQ

-859 DYAFADDSFS
+859 DYAFVDDSFS

-1199 SVHYTAVAQANNV
+1199 SVHYTAATKTVIGTM
-1212 AVCDLWHESG
+1212 LYKKMIELG
-1222 INRRTWSVFGAQ
+1222 IL
-1234 KNAVNEQY
+1234 EQ
-1242 AKYQLDASGKVVGS
+1242 
-1256 TPQRYVNGQSYY
+1256 
-1268 QKRNGSIVLE
+1268 
-1278 KYTGSSPYPFNG
+1278 
-1290 DQLHCSTEGY
+1290 
-1300 ARIGECV
+1300 
-1307 VGSVIRTFGK
+1307 

>member
-1 MPEIRQEGD
+1 
-10 TMGEFLGKRVI
+10 MGEFLGKRVI

-198 RKIAPT
+198 RKIVPA

-236 GTFLGFFSSYE
+236 GTFLGFFGPYK

-295 NEENGYPAAFDLDF
+295 NEENGYLAAFDLDF

-429 VSSYFAPRDNTNGEL
+429 VSYFFGPRDNTNGVL
-444 KTGAMGVSA
+444 SKGVTGAEVDGQ
-453 VGENVQFKFDHTA
+453 NVVFKFDHAA
-466 YVTEYEQ
+466 YVTQYEKLQ
-473 TAWSSVHFAFCIS
+473 WSSLHFAYCIS
-486 YEQMMKLKGLDR
+486 YEQMMKLKRLDR
-498 LYLELFFEGV
+498 LYLELTLEGI
-508 GEEGNKEQTG
+508 GPEGNKELEG
-518 KVLNP
+518 AEVKV
-523 RFYVNSVGNWAS
+523 RFYVNSIGNWAS
-535 SVNPSVVVP
+535 TVTPIITTSV
-544 ITVGSKV
+544 TVGSRI
-551 FYHLEQEMVE
+551 FCPLEQEMVE
-561 KVLEKER
+561 KVIALGK

-573 FAGSFMDNA
+573 FAGSFLNDKIVEN
-582 VVKDLGQVCLTVSIV
+582 LGQIQLTTSIV
-597 NQRSSGILTPFISYA
+597 NQQSFIARSRFISRA
-612 DSAETAAFANEAGK
+612 DHAETATFANEAGSATHAK
-626 AIQAE
+626 EAE
-631 NASYAE
+631 SAE
-637 NADYAGSAGSAVI
+637 EAGYAGSAGSAVV
-650 ADNFFLVPAEELLN
+650 ADNFFMVPADELLN
-664 HPGVR
+664 QEKVR
-669 YSSGLDT
+669 YSPGMDT
-676 LAYPEK
+676 LQYPEQ
-682 YPYAYRF
+682 YPYAYRY

-702 SGTGFDQVVEFSIG
+702 NGTGFDQVVEFHIG

-721 DQPHNQGY
+721 DQTHNQGY
-729 AKQLSGMMSFDE
+729 KKDISGMISFDD
-741 MLRKFEEG
+741 MLRKFREG

-759 EFENCPEGV
+759 ECEDHPEGV

-783 DGKFTNPI
+783 DSKFTNPI
-791 NVSPVLKRIIYGNR
+791 NVSPVLKRTIYGNR

-810 RFAFTQEILEAIQVQ
+810 KFAFTQEILEAIQVQ

-859 DYAFADDSFS
+859 DYAFVDDSFS

-1057 SAAGEAVTIKRPTAV
+1057 SVAGEAVTIKRPTAI

-1097 ADLTDLIR
+1097 TDIADLIR

-1199 SVHYTAVAQANNV
+1199 SVHYTAATKTVIGTM
-1212 AVCDLWHESG
+1212 LYKKMIELG
-1222 INRRTWSVFGAQ
+1222 IL
-1234 KNAVNEQY
+1234 EQ
-1242 AKYQLDASGKVVGS
+1242 
-1256 TPQRYVNGQSYY
+1256 
-1268 QKRNGSIVLE
+1268 
-1278 KYTGSSPYPFNG
+1278 
-1290 DQLHCSTEGY
+1290 
-1300 ARIGECV
+1300 
-1307 VGSVIRTFGK
+1307 

>member
-1 MPEIRQEGD
+1 
-10 TMGEFLGKRVI
+10 MGEFLGKRVI

-27 WDKARSYEP
+27 WDKVRSYEP

-104 ELSQTHQKMAEELS
+104 KLSQTHQKMAEELS

-137 TQNSMDA
+137 TQSSMDA

-198 RKIAPT
+198 RKIVPT

-221 GAAVHCLVHHVSGYT
+221 GAAVHCLIHHVSGYT
-236 GTFLGFFSSYE
+236 GTFLGFFGSYE

-255 VVILSNKVPYE
+255 VVILSNQVPYE

-280 DNGKVGCVALGAVKL
+280 DNGKVGCMPLSAVKL
-295 NEENGYPAAFDLDF
+295 NEENGYLAAFDLDF

-318 TKYTASRKFYF
+318 TKYTASRKLYF

-334 KATAQD
+334 KAAAQD

-345 YAYETTDVKDFG
+345 YAYETTAVKDLG

-375 NARAGEA
+375 NARGGEA
-382 SLPQLLRAH
+382 SLSQLLRAH
-391 EAILKEVTDCHTD
+391 EVILQEVTDCHSD
-404 SAGVEYDSLAER
+404 SSGILYENLSDR
-416 LKLIDAMAAPRLP
+416 LKLLDAMAAPRLP

-597 NQRSSGILTPFISYA
+597 NQRSSGILTPFISCA

-791 NVSPVLKRIIYGNR
+791 NVSPVLKRTIYGKR

-810 RFAFTQEILEAIQVQ
+810 RFAFTQEILEVIRVQ

-896 FAEVDASLEQLKSG
+896 FAEVDASLEQLKSS

-986 NNITIPAACE
+986 NNITIPATCE

-1057 SAAGEAVTIKRPTAV
+1057 SVAGEAVTIKRPTAV

-1199 SVHYTAVAQANNV
+1199 SVHYTAATKTVIGTM
-1212 AVCDLWHESG
+1212 LHKKIIELG
-1222 INRRTWSVFGAQ
+1222 IL
-1234 KNAVNEQY
+1234 EQ
-1242 AKYQLDASGKVVGS
+1242 
-1256 TPQRYVNGQSYY
+1256 
-1268 QKRNGSIVLE
+1268 
-1278 KYTGSSPYPFNG
+1278 
-1290 DQLHCSTEGY
+1290 
-1300 ARIGECV
+1300 
-1307 VGSVIRTFGK
+1307 

>member
-71 HFNAQMHRLETDVAE
+71 HFNAQMHRLETNVAE

-118 ETENRM
+118 ETENR
-124 GEKVTAATSAMKD
+124 VASNVNAATKAMQS

-183 PSAGE
+183 SSSGE
-188 AIRSITAGLA
+188 AMRSITAGLV
-198 RKIAPT
+198 RKIVPA

-221 GAAVHCLVHHVSGYT
+221 GSAVRCLVHHVSGYT
-236 GTFLGFFSSYE
+236 GTFLGFFGSYE

-255 VVILSNKVPYE
+255 VVILSNQVLYE

-280 DNGKVGCVALGAVKL
+280 DNGKVGCMPLSAVKL
-295 NEENGYPAAFDLDF
+295 NEENGYLAAFDLDF

-318 TKYTASRKFYF
+318 TKYTASRKLYF

-334 KATAQD
+334 KAAAQD

-345 YAYETTDVKDFG
+345 YAYETTAVKDLG

-375 NARAGEA
+375 NARGGEA
-382 SLPQLLRAH
+382 SLSQLLRAH
-391 EAILKEVTDCHTD
+391 EVILQEVTDCHSD
-404 SAGVEYDSLAER
+404 SSGILYENLSDR
-416 LKLIDAMAAPRLP
+416 LKLLDAMAAPRLP

-597 NQRSSGILTPFISYA
+597 NQRSSGILTPFISCA
-612 DSAETAAFANEAGK
+612 DSAETATFANEAESATHAKEAESAEK
-626 AIQAE
+626 AG
-631 NASYAE
+631 
-637 NADYAGSAGSAVI
+637 YAGSAGSAVV
-650 ADNFFLVPAEELLN
+650 ADNFFMVPADELLN
-664 HPGVR
+664 QEKVR
-669 YSSGLDT
+669 YSPGMDT
-676 LAYPEK
+676 LQYPDQ
-682 YPYAYRF
+682 YPYAYRY

-702 SGTGFDQVVEFSIG
+702 NGTGFDQVVEFHIG

-721 DQPHNQGY
+721 DQTHNQGY
-729 AKQLSGMMSFDE
+729 KKEISGMISFDD
-741 MLRKFEEG
+741 MLRKFREG

-759 EFENCPEGV
+759 ECENHPEGV
-768 QGGAYDNRLLIAYYL
+768 QGGTYENRLLIAYYL

-791 NVSPVLKRIIYGNR
+791 NVAPVLKRTIYGNR
-805 KMYVW
+805 RMYVW
-810 RFAFTQEILEAIQVQ
+810 KFAFTQEILDVIQAQEA
-825 KEAGTFSASW
+825 AGTFKTGW
-835 FGIWNTRKYSGE
+835 FGIWNTLKYSGE
-847 EPVVWTPKWYWQ
+847 EPVEWTPKWYWQ
-859 DYAFADDSFS
+859 DIVFTDERFSAD
-869 NEDMATFF
+869 EVATYF
-877 QSKYTYWCS
+877 QSKYIYWGS
-886 YVNHGKLKER
+886 YVNHGKLRER
-896 FAEVDASLEQLKSG
+896 FARLDSSMEQM
-910 AEKAE
+910 AADVEKTGNNVKKVEETVNSQE
-915 ERLNGQEARIKNL
+915 ERLKKL
-928 EKPTV
+928 ENSSTA

-986 NNITIPAACE
+986 NNITIPATCE

-1057 SAAGEAVTIKRPTAV
+1057 SVAGEAVTIKRPTAV
-1072 RTAFDRLHNQPSEV
+1072 RTGFDRLHNQPSEV

-1199 SVHYTAVAQANNV
+1199 SVHYTAATKTVIGTM
-1212 AVCDLWHESG
+1212 LYKKMIELG
-1222 INRRTWSVFGAQ
+1222 IL
-1234 KNAVNEQY
+1234 EQ
-1242 AKYQLDASGKVVGS
+1242 
-1256 TPQRYVNGQSYY
+1256 
-1268 QKRNGSIVLE
+1268 
-1278 KYTGSSPYPFNG
+1278 
-1290 DQLHCSTEGY
+1290 
-1300 ARIGECV
+1300 
-1307 VGSVIRTFGK
+1307 

>member
-1 MPEIRQEGD
+1 
-10 TMGEFLGKRVI
+10 MGEFLGKRVI

-198 RKIAPT
+198 RKIVPA

-280 DNGKVGCVALGAVKL
+280 DNGKIGCVALGAVKL
-295 NEENGYPAAFDLDF
+295 NEENGYLAAFDLDF

-318 TKYTASRKFYF
+318 TKYTSSRKLYF
-329 CIRRE
+329 CVRRE
-334 KATAQD
+334 SAAAQD

-345 YAYETTDVKDFG
+345 YAYETTAVKALG
-357 WKYVSEH
+357 WKYVSEY
-364 DCLRILEQEII
+364 DWLRMMEREIL
-375 NARAGEA
+375 NARGGEA
-382 SLPQLLRAH
+382 SLSQLLRAH
-391 EAILKEVTDCHTD
+391 EVILQEVTDCHSD
-404 SAGVEYDSLAER
+404 SSGILYENLSDR
-416 LKLIDAMAAPRLP
+416 LKLLDAMAAPRLP

-669 YSSGLDT
+669 YSFGLDT

-986 NNITIPAACE
+986 NNITIPATCE

-1057 SAAGEAVTIKRPTAV
+1057 SVAGEAVTIKRPTAV

-1199 SVHYTAVAQANNV
+1199 SVHYTAATKTVIGTM
-1212 AVCDLWHESG
+1212 LYKKMIELG
-1222 INRRTWSVFGAQ
+1222 IL
-1234 KNAVNEQY
+1234 EQ
-1242 AKYQLDASGKVVGS
+1242 
-1256 TPQRYVNGQSYY
+1256 
-1268 QKRNGSIVLE
+1268 
-1278 KYTGSSPYPFNG
+1278 
-1290 DQLHCSTEGY
+1290 
-1300 ARIGECV
+1300 
-1307 VGSVIRTFGK
+1307 

>member
-1 MPEIRQEGD
+1 MMLDGQRKGD
-10 TMGEFLGKRVI
+10 TMGEFLGKRVV

-57 GTLLTNEHYWARCS
+57 GTLLTNEHYWAKCS

-86 DVEGMHTDLANT
+86 DVEGMHSDLAST
-98 KSAMSE
+98 KAAMSE

-198 RKIAPT
+198 RKIVPVDW
-204 EMGTAY
+204 GTAS
-210 RNENTVQNSME
+210 RNESTIQNSME
-221 GAAVHCLVHHVSGYT
+221 GSAVHCVVHHVSGYT
-236 GTFLGFFSSYE
+236 GTFLGFFGPYE
-247 ECKEKSFR
+247 ECKEKLFR
-255 VVILSNKVPYE
+255 VVILSNQVPYE

-280 DNGKVGCVALGAVKL
+280 NDGKVGCIVLGNVKL
-295 NEENGYPAAFDLDF
+295 NEENDYLAAFDLDL
-309 SESRWEEFV
+309 SENRWEEFV
-318 TKYTASRKFYF
+318 TKYTSSRKLYF
-329 CIRRE
+329 CVRRE
-334 KATAQD
+334 SAAAQD

-345 YAYETTDVKDFG
+345 YAYETTAIKDLG

-364 DCLRILEQEII
+364 DRLRLLEREII
-375 NARAGEA
+375 NARGEEA
-382 SLPQLLRAH
+382 SLPQLLRAY
-391 EAILKEVTDCHTD
+391 EAILQEVTDCHTD
-404 SAGVEYDSLAER
+404 SSGILYENLSDR
-416 LKLIDAMAAPRLP
+416 LKLLDAMAAPRLP

-444 KTGAMGVSA
+444 KTGAMGASV

-473 TAWSSVHFAFCIS
+473 TSWSSVHFAFCIS

-498 LYLELFFEGV
+498 LYLELLFEGV

-612 DSAETAAFANEAGK
+612 DSAETAAYANEAGK

-664 HPGVR
+664 RLGVR
-669 YSSGLDT
+669 YSFGLDT

-729 AKQLSGMMSFDE
+729 TKHLSGMMSFDE
-741 MLRKFEEG
+741 MLQKFEEG

-759 EFENCPEGV
+759 EFEDCPEGV

-783 DGKFTNPI
+783 DGKFTNSI
-791 NVSPVLKRIIYGNR
+791 NVSPVLKRTIHGNR

-810 RFAFTQEILEAIQVQ
+810 RFAFTQEMLEAIRAQ

-835 FGIWNTRKYSGE
+835 FGIWNTRKYTGE

-859 DYAFADDSFS
+859 DYAFVDDSFS
-869 NEDMATFF
+869 NDDMATFF

-896 FAEVDASLEQLKSG
+896 FAEVDASLEQLESG
-910 AEKAE
+910 VEKAE
-915 ERLNGQEARIKNL
+915 ETLNEQEARIKNL
-928 EKPTV
+928 EKPTA

-986 NNITIPAACE
+986 NDITIPAACE

-1057 SAAGEAVTIKRPTAV
+1057 LVAGEAVTIKRPTAI
-1072 RTAFDRLHNQPSEV
+1072 RTAFDRLHNQASEV

-1097 ADLTDLIR
+1097 TDLADLIR

-1156 PVYDTDGKTVISCYG
+1156 PVYDTDGKTIISCYG

-1177 DPTDADIERIKQG
+1177 DPTDADIERIKLG

-1199 SVHYTAVAQANNV
+1199 SVHYTAATKTVIGAMLYKKIV
-1212 AVCDLWHESG
+1212 ELGILES
-1222 INRRTWSVFGAQ
+1222 
-1234 KNAVNEQY
+1234 
-1242 AKYQLDASGKVVGS
+1242 
-1256 TPQRYVNGQSYY
+1256 
-1268 QKRNGSIVLE
+1268 
-1278 KYTGSSPYPFNG
+1278 
-1290 DQLHCSTEGY
+1290 
-1300 ARIGECV
+1300 
-1307 VGSVIRTFGK
+1307 

>member
-1 MPEIRQEGD
+1 
-10 TMGEFLGKRVI
+10 MGEFLGKRVI

-124 GEKVTAATSAMKD
+124 GKKVTAATSAMKD

-198 RKIAPT
+198 RKIVPA

-266 GQAIITNSP
+266 GQAIITNFA

-295 NEENGYPAAFDLDF
+295 NEENGYLAAFDLDF

-318 TKYTASRKFYF
+318 TKYTASRKLYF
-329 CIRRE
+329 CVRRE
-334 KATAQD
+334 SAAAQD

-345 YAYETTDVKDFG
+345 YAYETTAVKDLG
-357 WKYVSEH
+357 WKYVSEY
-364 DCLRILEQEII
+364 DWLRMMEREIL
-375 NARAGEA
+375 NARGGEA
-382 SLPQLLRAH
+382 SLSQLLRAH
-391 EAILKEVTDCHTD
+391 EVILQEVTDCHSD
-404 SAGVEYDSLAER
+404 SSGILYENLSDR
-416 LKLIDAMAAPRLP
+416 LKLLDAMAAPRLP

-498 LYLELFFEGV
+498 LYLELFFEGA

-518 KVLNP
+518 KVLNT

-669 YSSGLDT
+669 YSFGLDT

-791 NVSPVLKRIIYGNR
+791 NVSPVLKRTIYGKR

-810 RFAFTQEILEAIQVQ
+810 RFAFTQEILEVIRVQ

-996 PVTIAVRKTDS
+996 PVTLAVRKTDS

-1057 SAAGEAVTIKRPTAV
+1057 SVAGEAVTIKRPTAV
-1072 RTAFDRLHNQPSEV
+1072 RTAFDRLHNQASEV

-1097 ADLTDLIR
+1097 TDLTDLIR

-1199 SVHYTAVAQANNV
+1199 SVHYTAATKTVIGTM
-1212 AVCDLWHESG
+1212 LYKKMIELG
-1222 INRRTWSVFGAQ
+1222 IL
-1234 KNAVNEQY
+1234 EQ
-1242 AKYQLDASGKVVGS
+1242 
-1256 TPQRYVNGQSYY
+1256 
-1268 QKRNGSIVLE
+1268 
-1278 KYTGSSPYPFNG
+1278 
-1290 DQLHCSTEGY
+1290 
-1300 ARIGECV
+1300 
-1307 VGSVIRTFGK
+1307 